1 VTCPPPL
8 IEHQPVP
15 FGQLVFVE
23 SENLLSRLDQLGML
37 PRKVKTITLTSA
49 GHSFVTEV
57 VDVTLLAR
65 EAEAG

>member
-1 VTCPPPL
+1 
-8 IEHQPVP
+8 
-15 FGQLVFVE
+15 
-23 SENLLSRLDQLGML
+23 ML

-65 EAEAG
+65 EAEAS